1 MKLHEIEK
9 VYTDIVNGYL
19 EDGYSVNFNTMGGSQ
34 GEICKIDLRKGTEII
49 RVLTEHKMIDWDWAI
64 VITVGRAKN
73 ALSNSLREI
82 IWNDDIET
90 IESLE
95 FYELGIKKNGE
106 RYFGTKSKAEKCRK
120 NRISRMNNRYICKD
134 MDSEE
139 VKKAVWK
146 VLKKKKGMVNIPYSS
161 IVKMRLV
168 EEKGLKEVTAYVKKN
183 GMVRTELLYVAHDEK
198 K

>member
-19 EDGYSVNFNTMGGSQ
+19 ADGYAVNFNTMGGSQ

-73 ALSNSLREI
+73 VSSNSLRDI

-90 IESLE
+90 IKSLE

-106 RYFGTKSKAEKCRK
+106 RYFGSKSEAEESRK
-120 NRISRMNNRYICKD
+120 KRMSRMASRYICKD
-134 MDSEE
+134 MESEE
-139 VKKAVWK
+139 VKKAAWK
-146 VLKKKKGMVNIPYSS
+146 VLKKQKGMKNIPYSS
-161 IVKMRLV
+161 VDKVIIV
-168 EEKGLKEVTAYVKKN
+168 EGKGSKEVKVQVKKN
-183 GMVRTELLYVAHDEK
+183 GRIYNESLYVAHDVEK
-198 K
+198 